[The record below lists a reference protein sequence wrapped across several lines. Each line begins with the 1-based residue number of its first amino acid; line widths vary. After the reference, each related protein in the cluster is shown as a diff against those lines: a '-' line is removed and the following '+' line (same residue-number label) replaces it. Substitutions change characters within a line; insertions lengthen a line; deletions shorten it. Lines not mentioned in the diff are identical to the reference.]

1 MTDLITIIT
10 LQYKQEIIKFTVNMT
25 SAEFGLDY
33 GYMKVLSIY
42 NVNSITLLIGN

>member
-10 LQYKQEIIKFTVNMT
+10 QQYKQEIIKFTVNMT

-33 GYMKVLSIY
+33 GYMKVFVYLQCKF
-42 NVNSITLLIGN
+42 NNITEM